1 MDWTYFASKV
11 FQFFVLACDDL
22 TSPNPVPVKPARTK
36 AKAARRG
43 RLTHRIAEKLRN
55 GAFDDPG
62 SRTAILLHTSRW
74 KSGGI
79 SGCTFHEV
87 NFFLS
92 SSSILI
98 EHRVWRKPSSFF
110 KPEKLGHHNA
120 LHLKALKPSEIL

>member
-11 FQFFVLACDDL
+11 FQFFVLASDDW

-36 AKAARRG
+36 AKAASRG
-43 RLTHRIAEKLRN
+43 RLTHRMAEKLKN
-55 GAFDDPG
+55 GAFDDPV

-79 SGCTFHEV
+79 SGCTFHEA

-92 SSSILI
+92 SSSMLYRTPCL
-98 EHRVWRKPSSFF
+98 EKTLSF
-110 KPEKLGHHNA
+110 LGQKNLA
-120 LHLKALKPSEIL
+120 ITTFYTSRRSNPQKF